1 MRSEHAPAHLLL
13 CTAVFLALSL
23 LTIVPARGEPARE
36 ALGVATLVPGPPS
49 CPQASP
55 VRTAFERVVRDSV
68 QNASFSRVCYTELS
82 DIPSRVRDILTA
94 NPKVLVVWG
103 SAVAARMAID
113 ASGQLPIVFGDIPDP
128 VANGLVDSLGRPGGR
143 VTGISSVA
151 FVAAK

>member
-1 MRSEHAPAHLLL
+1 MKCEHAPAQFPLGTVVLF
-13 CTAVFLALSL
+13 VLSL
-23 LTIVPARGEPARE
+23 LAIVPARADPPKE

-103 SAVAARMAID
+103 SAVAARMAIE
-113 ASGQLPIVFGDIPDP
+113 ASGQLPIV
-128 VANGLVDSLGRPGGR
+128 
-143 VTGISSVA
+143 
-151 FVAAK
+151 